1 MNDKWYL
8 FTDSRG
14 SKSTIDGM
22 DAKDVYMLG
31 YVSDSLTG
39 PYKPLNNSGL
49 VLRMGLDPADLTF
62 TYSHFAVPQADGNNV
77 VITSYMTNRG
87 FYTDHHATF
96 APSFLLN
103 IEGTKTSV
111 VPNSILEQ
119 GQLTINK

>member
-1 MNDKWYL
+1 
-8 FTDSRG
+8 
-14 SKSTIDGM
+14 
-22 DAKDVYMLG
+22 
-31 YVSDSLTG
+31 
-39 PYKPLNNSGL
+39 
-49 VLRMGLDPADLTF
+49 MGLDPTDLTF

-111 VPNSILEQ
+111 VPNSILDQ
-119 GQLTINK
+119 GQLTIN